1 MANGEEMA
9 VIQRSFVLNKDQI
22 DYLSHGGTGTIPLV
36 AGQYTPIISWKVPR
50 QEKLGLIQNPRVT
63 MKLYDTNGNEL
74 PGNTKLMI
82 SIRKPTQQLT
92 QEIGNYK
99 FYNEY
104 QNLEW
109 HQQLSGEYD
118 NAVRFEMMSAG
129 FFPEE
134 SELVVLANVPESG
147 ITLNWDDPRTQ
158 INIGRTGQP
167 DLVRIEV

>member
-1 MANGEEMA
+1 MANQEEMV
-9 VIQRSFVLNKDQI
+9 VIQRSFVLNKYQK
-22 DYLSHGGTGTIPLV
+22 DYLSHGGTGTVPLV
-36 AGQYTPIISWKVPR
+36 KNQWTPIIAWKVPR

-74 PGNTKLMI
+74 PGQTKLMI
-82 SIRKPTQQLT
+82 SIKKPTQKLV
-92 QEIGNYK
+92 QEIGNEK

-104 QNLEW
+104 ENLDW
-109 HQQLSGEYD
+109 PQQLSGEYD

-147 ITLNWDDPRTQ
+147 ITLNWDDPRSQ